1 LELDLY
7 ITGTGGQGIQL
18 ASTTLGTA
26 AMGAGYDVML
36 TSEYGGEMRGGFSRA
51 SVVVTGGEMVA
62 LPVLPSAGSA
72 IAMHHLDWNKTAERL
87 RKGALV
93 LIDDVVGKDVA
104 VDANWK
110 VVYVPA
116 GKIATEAGNLMAAC
130 MTMISVYAA
139 LNNLVNADVLVDA
152 MKTLVPAYRRQHLE
166 VNERAINAG
175 YRWGAEYAARPT
187 AGAA

>member
-7 ITGTGGQGIQL
+7 ISGTGGQGIQL
-18 ASTTLGTA
+18 ASKTLGTA
-26 AMGAGYDVML
+26 AMADSYDVML

-51 SVVVTGGEMVA
+51 SVVITGGEMRA
-62 LPVLPSAGSA
+62 LPVLPSAGYA

-104 VDANWK
+104 TDPSWR
-110 VVYVPA
+110 VVHVPA
-116 GKIATEAGNLMAAC
+116 SKIATEAGNIMAAC
-130 MTMISVYAA
+130 MTMISAYAA
-139 LNNLVNADVLVDA
+139 LNRLVAADVLVEG
-152 MKTLVPAYRRQHLE
+152 MKSLVPAYRRQHLE
-166 VNERAINAG
+166 VNERAIRAG
-175 YRWGAEYAARPT
+175 YRWGEDYAARPT